1 MKGKE
6 IKNLDPDCYNDP
18 YGLLIIAIYKQAVN
32 DLVSPGCPKKER
44 ETARIFLE
52 SAETGRKCLRM
63 LEKEGLL

>member
-32 DLVSPGCPKKER
+32 DLVSPGCPKK
-44 ETARIFLE
+44 
-52 SAETGRKCLRM
+52 K
-63 LEKEGLL
+63 EKRQGYF